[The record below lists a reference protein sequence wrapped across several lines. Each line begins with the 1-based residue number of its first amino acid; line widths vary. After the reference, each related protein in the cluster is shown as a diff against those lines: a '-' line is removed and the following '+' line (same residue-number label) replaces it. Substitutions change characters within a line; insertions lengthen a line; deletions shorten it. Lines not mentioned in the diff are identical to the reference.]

1 MSVKM
6 YSATG
11 KVQADGVQTIETE
24 QSGFIN
30 QISVGGDATSGT
42 LAFEYKAA
50 GKWFNLLSD
59 DGSTQLSVNMASN
72 TKAFIV
78 QGCLDAIRVTP
89 TSISGGSYTV
99 QVISEVL
106 V

>member
-1 MSVKM
+1 MTVKM
-6 YSATG
+6 YTATS
-11 KVQADGVQTIETE
+11 KVQADGVQTIEME
-24 QSGFIN
+24 ESGFVN
-30 QISVGGDATSGT
+30 QVSVGGDATSGT

-50 GKWFNLLSD
+50 GKWFNLLAS
-59 DGSTQLSVNMASN
+59 DGSTQLSVDMASN

-78 QGCLDAIRVTP
+78 QGCLDAVRVTP

-106 V
+106 T